1 MEHTYC
7 VIMAGGKGERF
18 WPLSTAGTPKPF
30 IKLIGDKTMIQMTV
44 QRVAA
49 LVPKER
55 IFVVLGAEH
64 VDVARRQLPEL
75 SEGQFIV
82 EPEGRD
88 TGPCIGFAALLLH
101 RLDPEAVMVVLPA
114 DQYIPDTD
122 AFVATASVAAGCA
135 RQGDHLVTIGITP
148 TRPEVGYGY
157 ICAGDRTGIAQTGSC
172 FRVRRFVEKPDEVK
186 AAHYLADGNYFWN
199 SGIFVWRTAVVL
211 VGIERH
217 MPELYK
223 GLRAIEGAVA
233 AGRSQ
238 EVAEGFKGFHK
249 ISIDY
254 GLMEKADNVLMVKA
268 DFAWDDVGTWGS
280 LQRVMELDETGNYL
294 RGNPVC
300 VDTTGC
306 MIYGEGVPVG
316 VLGVSNLIIVASR
329 QGVLVCDM
337 GRDQETRQIARM
349 IEQAKAE
356 GASNIASCSGT
367 PAGGAS
373 ACGPSPEDEKSA

>member
-1 MEHTYC
+1 
-7 VIMAGGKGERF
+7 
-18 WPLSTAGTPKPF
+18 
-30 IKLIGDKTMIQMTV
+30 
-44 QRVAA
+44 
-49 LVPKER
+49 
-55 IFVVLGAEH
+55 
-64 VDVARRQLPEL
+64 
-75 SEGQFIV
+75 
-82 EPEGRD
+82 
-88 TGPCIGFAALLLH
+88 
-101 RLDPEAVMVVLPA
+101 
-114 DQYIPDTD
+114 
-122 AFVATASVAAGCA
+122 
-135 RQGDHLVTIGITP
+135 
-148 TRPEVGYGY
+148 
-157 ICAGDRTGIAQTGSC
+157 
-172 FRVRRFVEKPDEVK
+172 
-186 AAHYLADGNYFWN
+186 
-199 SGIFVWRTAVVL
+199 
-211 VGIERH
+211 
-217 MPELYK
+217 
-223 GLRAIEGAVA
+223 
-233 AGRSQ
+233 
-238 EVAEGFKGFHK
+238 
-249 ISIDY
+249 
-254 GLMEKADNVLMVKA
+254 LMEKADNVLMVKA

>member
-1 MEHTYC
+1 
-7 VIMAGGKGERF
+7 
-18 WPLSTAGTPKPF
+18 
-30 IKLIGDKTMIQMTV
+30 
-44 QRVAA
+44 
-49 LVPKER
+49 VPKER
-55 IFVVLGAEH
+55 IFVVLGEEH
-64 VDVARRQLPEL
+64 VDVARRQLPDL
-75 SEGQFIV
+75 SEDQFIV

-88 TGPCIGFAALLLH
+88 TGPCIGFTALLL
-101 RLDPEAVMVVLPA
+101 RRRDPEAVMVVLPA
-114 DQYIPDTD
+114 DHYIPDAD
-122 AFVATASVAAGCA
+122 AFVATASVAAECA
-135 RQGDHLVTIGITP
+135 RQGDRLVTIGITP

-157 ICAGDRTGIAQTGSC
+157 IYARDRAGIAESASC
-172 FRVRRFVEKPDEVK
+172 FRVSRFVEKPDEVK
-186 AAHYLADGNYFWN
+186 AARYLADGNYFWN

-217 MPELYK
+217 MPELFK
-223 GLRAIEGAVA
+223 GLRAIEGSVA
-233 AGRSQ
+233 AGDSQ
-238 EVAEGFKGFHK
+238 KVAEGFKGFHK

-306 MIYGEGVPVG
+306 MVYGEDVPVG
-316 VLGVSNLIIVASR
+316 VIGVSNLIIVASR